1 MRFWFRDRE
10 RRTQELEQEL
20 QNHLE
25 MSARERVERGESG
38 TEAKYAARREFGNFA
53 AVEQITRDQWGWM
66 WLEDLLQDLRYGA
79 RMLRK
84 NLAFSLV
91 AVITLALGI
100 GANTAIFSVV
110 NAVLLKP
117 LAMQDPARVV
127 YLQEQWRGLPGSSSV
142 GNFEEIRRQAGSF
155 AKLGASNNASFNLAT
170 QDAPERIDGEL
181 ATVDYFATFK
191 VQPLLGRV
199 FTG

>member
-1 MRFWFRDRE
+1 
-10 RRTQELEQEL
+10 
-20 QNHLE
+20 
-25 MSARERVERGESG
+25 MSARERVERGEPA
-38 TEAKYAARREFGNFA
+38 TEARHAARREFGNLA
-53 AVEQITRDQWGWM
+53 AVERITRDQWGWM
-66 WLEDLLQDLRYGA
+66 WLEDFLQDLRYGA

-100 GANTAIFSVV
+100 GANAAIFSVV

-127 YLQEQWRGLPGSSSV
+127 YLQEEWRGLAGNSSV

-170 QDAPERIDGEL
+170 ESVPERIEGEL
-181 ATVDYFATFK
+181 ATADYFATF
-191 VQPLLGRV
+191 
-199 FTG
+199 